1 MVTTRIVFRLSEVFK
16 MKMIVVGCGK
26 IGASIISSVAGEGND
41 VVAVD
46 SSPAVID
53 EIGNIYDVMCVCGN
67 GADTETLEEAGV
79 SKADLF
85 VAVTNSDELNMLAC
99 FVAERMGAKHTI
111 ARIRN
116 PEYNDKSL
124 DFLSKQ
130 LGLTVSVNPEWM
142 AAKELFNILKL
153 PAAVNIESFS
163 GGNLEMVELRLK
175 QESILDGL
183 SLIELRRKY
192 KAQYL
197 ICAVQRGD
205 EVYIPDGNFVL
216 KSGDKIG
223 ITASGSEIQ
232 KLLKMLGLVQKSAKS
247 VMILGASR
255 IAYYLAKRLIN
266 SGNRVIVIDNDE
278 RVCRSF
284 AEELPDAVVI
294 HGDGAEQE
302 LLLEEGLG
310 SVDAFVA
317 LTGMDELNILIS
329 IFAASQNVPKVI
341 SKVNRNELAVMADKL
356 GLESIVSPKKI
367 VSDVLAR
374 YARAINNSQ
383 GINSIETLY
392 RLMDG
397 SVEALEFNVS
407 KDFKGLKTPLKD
419 LRLKPNMLVG
429 GIVRGRKAIIP
440 GGMDEI
446 LPGDRVVVIVSG
458 TQVFDLDDILE

>member
-1 MVTTRIVFRLSEVFK
+1 
-16 MKMIVVGCGK
+16 
-26 IGASIISSVAGEGND
+26 
-41 VVAVD
+41 
-46 SSPAVID
+46 
-53 EIGNIYDVMCVCGN
+53 
-67 GADTETLEEAGV
+67 
-79 SKADLF
+79 
-85 VAVTNSDELNMLAC
+85 
-99 FVAERMGAKHTI
+99 
-111 ARIRN
+111 
-116 PEYNDKSL
+116 
-124 DFLSKQ
+124 
-130 LGLTVSVNPEWM
+130 
-142 AAKELFNILKL
+142 
-153 PAAVNIESFS
+153 
-163 GGNLEMVELRLK
+163 
-175 QESILDGL
+175 
-183 SLIELRRKY
+183 
-192 KAQYL
+192 
-197 ICAVQRGD
+197 
-205 EVYIPDGNFVL
+205 
-216 KSGDKIG
+216 
-223 ITASGSEIQ
+223 
-232 KLLKMLGLVQKSAKS
+232 
-247 VMILGASR
+247 MILGASR

-329 IFAASQNVPKVI
+329 IFATSQNVPKVI

-458 TQVFDLDDILE
+458 TQVFVLDDILE